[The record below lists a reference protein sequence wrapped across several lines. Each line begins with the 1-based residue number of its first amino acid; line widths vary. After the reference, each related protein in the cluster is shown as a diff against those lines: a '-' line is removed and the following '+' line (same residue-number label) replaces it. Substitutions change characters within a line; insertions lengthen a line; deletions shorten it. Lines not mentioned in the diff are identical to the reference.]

1 MVKLRNGI
9 YKDADQGIYSHE
21 SGSPA
26 VYPGL
31 AIEVG
36 YSDSQKKSR
45 RDVKLWLENSDLEVL
60 LLETLKLNA

>member
-1 MVKLRNGI
+1 MNGV

-21 SGSPA
+21 SGNPT

-36 YSDSQKKSR
+36 YSDSQMKSQ
-45 RDVKLWLENSDLEVL
+45 RDVKLWLENSKLEVPPPQNFQ
-60 LLETLKLNA
+60 THRTD